1 MDIIKTIF
9 YGAIVV
15 FLSPIWIPLVFL
27 MWFNLA
33 TSTTNMGDEEN
44 G

>member
-27 MWFNLA
+27 KWFNLA

>member
-15 FLSPIWIPLVFL
+15 FLSPIWIPLVLL

-33 TSTTNMGDEEN
+33 TNTTNIGEEN